1 MELDD
6 DEFRFELLRQEKERI
21 EKEKEMKA
29 MEKQMEN
36 NQYEKLG
43 AKPKRKS

>member
-1 MELDD
+1 MDLDD
-6 DEFRFELLRQEKERI
+6 DEFRFELLRQEMERI

-29 MEKQMEN
+29 MEKQMEI